1 MKGLRDR
8 CGGFLFWVNKKECIP
23 LLFNSV
29 LIDIVTAVG
38 TKVSMTMQS

>member
-1 MKGLRDR
+1 MKGLMDR
-8 CGGFLFWVNKKECIP
+8 CGDFLFWVNKKECIP